1 MPQFVRSSFRLFRQN
16 GRTKVHFSLFGR
28 KFLPI
33 FDKNGQTE
41 AYHAAYVILIE
52 KIFKKA
58 QKFSGTCS
66 LGRKV
71 TLVSNETTRPEIY
84 DSS

>member
-1 MPQFVRSSFRLFRQN
+1 MPQFVRSSFRLFRQ
-16 GRTKVHFSLFGR
+16 
-28 KFLPI
+28 
-33 FDKNGQTE
+33 NGQTE